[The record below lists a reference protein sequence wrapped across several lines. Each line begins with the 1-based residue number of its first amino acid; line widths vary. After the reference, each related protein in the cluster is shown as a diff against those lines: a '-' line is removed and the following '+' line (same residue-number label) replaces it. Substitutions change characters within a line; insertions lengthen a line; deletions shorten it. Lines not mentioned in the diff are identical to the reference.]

1 MVEVN
6 INGNGKL
13 LLSIGSAKLYSDQEY
28 KKHLIAEYKTF
39 VLHKK
44 MLFEYG
50 DGSFYRRKRK
60 IESLDKC
67 LKYVDYLPNCTTIG
81 ICKIIQRSQPLL
93 EHILPSPGNSS
104 YGPQKE
110 KLQKLLALSNKHF
123 TAKE

>member
-1 MVEVN
+1 MVEVS

-13 LLSIGSAKLYSDQEY
+13 FLSAGSAKLYSDQEL
-28 KKHLIAEYKTF
+28 KKFLITEFRNF

-44 MLFEYG
+44 MLFEFG

-67 LKYVDYLPNCTTIG
+67 LKYVEYLPECTTIG
-81 ICKIIQRSQPLL
+81 ICKIIQKAQPLL

-110 KLQKLLALSNKHF
+110 KIQKLLAITSQYI